1 MVRRPWRWKIL
12 MPAVFCAASAIS
24 LGSRWLY
31 DTLAA
36 GNSEALLDYR
46 RLAPQ
51 AVRNHPSEEHFLP
64 LLVAAGAG
72 LTPQGRRLHTSNS
85 YGSLMM
91 DAYAFD

>member
-1 MVRRPWRWKIL
+1 MRRPWRWKIL
-12 MPAVFCAASAIS
+12 TLTAFCAALAIS
-24 LGSRWLY
+24 LGSRWLH

-36 GNSEALLDYR
+36 ANSEALLDYR

-51 AVRNHPSEEHFLP
+51 AARNHPSEEHFLP

-72 LTPQGRRLHTSNS
+72 LTPPGWRRHTSHS
-85 YGSLMM
+85 YGALMM